1 MESTGQQ
8 NVFSSGLEQELEE
21 LEQNRLHIWI
31 LCEKIH

>member
-1 MESTGQQ
+1 MESTSQQ

-21 LEQNRLHIWI
+21 QNRLHIWI